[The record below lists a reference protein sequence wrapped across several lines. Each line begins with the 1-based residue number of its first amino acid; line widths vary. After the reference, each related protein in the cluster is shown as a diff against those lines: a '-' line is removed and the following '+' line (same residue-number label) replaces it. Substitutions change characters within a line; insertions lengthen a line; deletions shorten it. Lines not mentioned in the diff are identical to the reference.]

1 MAAHG
6 WRSAPS
12 VEDELFASGY
22 RFDFF
27 QAMRLLKLLEHRER
41 EGRDPPPQPEPVR
54 LRAAMSMAFP
64 ASDLVEVKR
73 PEAKEGE
80 AGQGMPELTAAF
92 FALGGALGPL
102 PGPYSQQLVNRVRS
116 GSRGKA
122 TRDFLDIFHHR
133 LLSLFYRGRQ
143 LRRVW
148 LEEGPPEQYAVTR
161 YLYALLG
168 LGTPRLSNR
177 LEVEDRVLLRYAG
190 LLIRRPMS
198 SGALEA
204 MLTDWLGVEVRPRLP
219 RGAWLELGE
228 EQTTRLGALGQNQ
241 RLGQGAVL
249 GTRAWHSQAG
259 LELELG
265 PLSWRRYL
273 DLLPGSPGLSKLR
286 SLTRF
291 ALGPIP
297 DVGLVLKPRPE
308 DIQEQP
314 LRTHGGPRLGW
325 TTWLRA
331 RPGHRGPQTVALSPR
346 HMRTRT
352 EKEVET

>member
-12 VEDELFASGY
+12 VEDELFTSGY

-27 QAMRLLKLLEHRER
+27 QALRLLKLREHQARAAS
-41 EGRDPPPQPEPVR
+41 DLPPRTEPVR
-54 LRAAMSMAFP
+54 LRAAMGMAFP
-64 ASDLVEVKR
+64 PSDLVEVKR
-73 PEAKEGE
+73 PEGNERE
-80 AGQGMPELTAAF
+80 AGGGVPELTVAF
-92 FALGGALGPL
+92 FGLGGALGPL
-102 PGPYSQQLVNRVRS
+102 PSPFAQQLAHHVRS
-116 GSRGKA
+116 AGKA
-122 TRDFLDIFHHR
+122 PRDFLDVFHHR
-133 LLSLFYRGRQ
+133 LLSLLYRGRQ

-148 LEEGPPEQYAVTR
+148 LQEGPPEQYAMTR
-161 YLYALLG
+161 YLYAVLG
-168 LGTPRLSNR
+168 LGTPGLRDR

-190 LLIRRPMS
+190 LLVRRPVS
-198 SGALEA
+198 AGALEA
-204 MLTDWLGVEVRPRLP
+204 MLTDWLGVAVHPRLL
-219 RGAWLELGE
+219 RGAWLKLGE
-228 EQTTRLGALGQNQ
+228 EQTTRLGPLGRNQ

-259 LELELG
+259 LELEIG

-273 DLLPGSPGLSKLR
+273 DLLPGSPGLRKLR

-291 ALGPIP
+291 ALGPLP
-297 DVGLVLKPRPE
+297 EVGLVLRPRPE

-331 RPGHRGPQTVALSPR
+331 RPGHRGPQAVALAPR
-346 HMRTRT
+346 HLPMRA
-352 EKEVET
+352 EKELEP